1 MALFNQFALPANLA
15 DLTGDD
21 QANLALQWSDSV
33 NRWTETAILGDPWG
47 SLFDQNRSFYYNPLT
62 TSAAST
68 PVSKAIA
75 WTAFPNRILL
85 FFPNATFLEQMGF
98 AEGEHEDGTFGP
110 PPNVQGKIYSPD
122 GPRGWQDEY
131 CEWIASRDANGK
143 ITSVDFTCENPEYW
157 FSLWRI
163 KPNRVLELYQQ
174 LVGPAIKLED
184 LFLRDS
190 AGNPVTDRATGFPAY
205 DPVNKWNTQPSK
217 GAMTGAVH
225 LISPPNTLG
234 AEIYLAAAAT
244 LLREKDGQPVAD
256 PDQLIQCSQYGS
268 PGRNS
273 DPHIGSEVNN
283 VIIGGGLWASLQD
296 PVGLYIQ
303 TPDFSGYSLPADPK
317 LPSDADVSE
326 CWRVLRGH
334 ARGAGDN
341 VDFILH
347 ARFEIPQRWRDA
359 GASLT
364 VSDIQIN
371 GNNIKY
377 GAQITQTFQIALRGL
392 ALSTT
397 QPLEAAQPCRADN
410 PKAIPTPKAVQDL
423 SLFRAGSTSS
433 AVTLIEQGTS
443 VSNIAILVANAT
455 QQTKIAFIGAAGV
468 SAEVTDFLDLP
479 GQVQLFTATITAA
492 SEAALGDR
500 SLQLTNPDGSAG
512 PAAPGKLSIV
522 PPGTLGRQR
531 AAAEPRAMATVAS
544 AVSVPNAARPV
555 ARPEADRL
563 RDATVKHIA
572 YRQKARRFMG
582 S

>member
-47 SLFDQNRSFYYNPLT
+47 SLFDQNRSFYYNSLT
-62 TSAAST
+62 TNAANT
-68 PVSKAIA
+68 RVSKAIA

-85 FFPNATFLEQMGF
+85 FFANATFLEQMGF

-110 PPNVQGKIYSPD
+110 PPSVQGKAYSPD

-131 CEWIASRDANGK
+131 CEWIASRDASGK

-163 KPNRVLELYQQ
+163 RPSRVLELYQQ
-174 LVGPAIKLED
+174 LVGSAVKLED

-190 AGNPVTDRATGFPAY
+190 EGNPVIDRATGFPTY

-217 GAMTGAVH
+217 GAITGAVH

-244 LLREKDGQPVAD
+244 LLREKDGQPVTD

-268 PGRNS
+268 PGRSS

-334 ARGAGDN
+334 ARGAGEN

-347 ARFEIPQRWRDA
+347 ARFEIPQRWRNA

-397 QPLEAAQPCRADN
+397 QPPEAAQPCRADN
-410 PKAIPTPKAVQDL
+410 PKAIPLPQAVQDL

-433 AVTLIEQGTS
+433 AVTLIEQGTG

-468 SAEVTDFLDLP
+468 SAEVTDFLELP
-479 GQVQLFTATITAA
+479 GQMQLFTATITAA
-492 SEAALGDR
+492 SDAALGDR

-512 PAAPGKLSIV
+512 PAAPGKLRLV

-531 AAAEPRAMATVAS
+531 AAAEPRTMAT
-544 AVSVPNAARPV
+544 SVPNAARPV

-563 RDATVKHIA
+563 RDAAVKHIA